1 MCVCVCVY
9 NIDLELL
16 KTMQF
21 KLGYFEISFMD
32 YSLHKISRAETD
44 FPRLLQS
51 GQIRG
56 GKAYFR

>member
-1 MCVCVCVY
+1 MCVCVY
-9 NIDLELL
+9 NIDLELM

-32 YSLHKISRAETD
+32 YSLHKISQDETD

-56 GKAYFR
+56 GEAYFR